1 MNIKF
6 FEQKRK
12 KKKEQQKLPY
22 DIFEGTKLKLLRQ

>member
-12 KKKEQQKLPY
+12 KEQQKLFY
-22 DIFEGTKLKLLRQ
+22 DIFEGTKLKLFRQ

>member
-12 KKKEQQKLPY
+12 KEQQKLLY
-22 DIFEGTKLKLLRQ
+22 DIFEGTKLKLFRQ

>member
-12 KKKEQQKLPY
+12 KEQQKLPS
-22 DIFEGTKLKLLRQ
+22 DIFEGTKLKRLRQ

>member
-12 KKKEQQKLPY
+12 KQEQQKLPY